1 MSFIMNMKL
10 FFFSTIFLSATEA
23 TTEAAERELGRTP
36 TLFLIID
43 IKNAEIQIH
52 IKC

>member
-10 FFFSTIFLSATEA
+10 FFCFYKFLSAIEA
-23 TTEAAERELGRTP
+23 TTEAAERELWRTP

-43 IKNAEIQIH
+43 IKNA
-52 IKC
+52 